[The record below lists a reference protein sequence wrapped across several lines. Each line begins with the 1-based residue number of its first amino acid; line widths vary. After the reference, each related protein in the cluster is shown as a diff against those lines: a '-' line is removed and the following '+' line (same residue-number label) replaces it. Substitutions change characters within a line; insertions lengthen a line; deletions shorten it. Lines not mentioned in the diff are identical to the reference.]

1 MNRILKNY
9 WKILPDFY
17 WSSILLRIPLATL
30 FITSGLSKL
39 PYHPADG
46 MGLGLPALVWL
57 LVIVSEIGSGL
68 GLIVGGLTMLPRIR
82 DNALL
87 AGLGDMLTRFSGIV
101 MCCVITGIIWTVL
114 KPDNLWR
121 FITTD
126 YLHFSLWVGGLY
138 FALRGNWAVR
148 ATQLKSD

>member
-1 MNRILKNY
+1 MSRILKNY
-9 WKILPDFY
+9 WKILTDFY
-17 WSSILLRIPLATL
+17 LSSILLRVPLASL

-39 PYHPADG
+39 PYHASG
-46 MGLGLPALVWL
+46 GVVLGLPPLVWL
-57 LVIVSEIGSGL
+57 LVIISEIGSGV
-68 GLIVGGLTMLPRIR
+68 GLLVGGLTILPRIR
-82 DNALL
+82 DNVVL

-114 KPDNLWR
+114 KPDSLWR

-148 ATQLKSD
+148 ANQLHSN

>member
-1 MNRILKNY
+1 
-9 WKILPDFY
+9 
-17 WSSILLRIPLATL
+17 LRVPLASL

-39 PYHPADG
+39 PYHASG
-46 MGLGLPALVWL
+46 GVALGLPPLVWL
-57 LVIVSEIGSGL
+57 LVIISEIGSGV
-68 GLIVGGLTMLPRIR
+68 GLLVGGLTILPRIR
-82 DNALL
+82 DNAVL

-114 KPDNLWR
+114 KPDSLWR

-148 ATQLKSD
+148 ANQLHSN

>member
-1 MNRILKNY
+1 
-9 WKILPDFY
+9 
-17 WSSILLRIPLATL
+17 L

-39 PYHPADG
+39 PYHASG
-46 MGLGLPALVWL
+46 GVALGLPPLVWL
-57 LVIVSEIGSGL
+57 LVIISEIGSGV
-68 GLIVGGLTMLPRIR
+68 GLLVGGLTILPRIR
-82 DNALL
+82 DNAVL

-114 KPDNLWR
+114 KPDSLWR

-148 ATQLKSD
+148 ANQLHSN

>member
-1 MNRILKNY
+1 V
-9 WKILPDFY
+9 
-17 WSSILLRIPLATL
+17 PLASL

-39 PYHPADG
+39 PYHASG
-46 MGLGLPALVWL
+46 GVALGLPPLVWL
-57 LVIVSEIGSGL
+57 LVIISEIGSGV
-68 GLIVGGLTMLPRIR
+68 GLIVGGLTILPRIR
-82 DNALL
+82 DNAVL

-114 KPDNLWR
+114 KPDSLWR

-148 ATQLKSD
+148 ANQLHSN